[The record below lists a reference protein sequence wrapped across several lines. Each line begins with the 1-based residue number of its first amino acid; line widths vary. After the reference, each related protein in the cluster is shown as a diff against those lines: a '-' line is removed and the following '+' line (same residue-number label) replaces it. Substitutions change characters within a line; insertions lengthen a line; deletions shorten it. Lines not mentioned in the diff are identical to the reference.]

1 MSSVSAGI
9 DFGTTNSAV
18 AVSAGGAVPRLVSFD
33 GKPTIPSALFSPD
46 DKSGVLFGEQALQA
60 YLSGREGRFMRSLKR
75 VLGTDLMTVG
85 TTVNGRPRRFE
96 NILAQFVSYLKNT
109 AENNLQTEIS
119 KVVMGRP
126 VHFRDNDAAGDARA
140 ENELENIARSV
151 GFKEVCFQYE
161 PIAAAFAH
169 EAELQ
174 SEKLACVADIGGGT
188 SDFALVRLGP
198 GLSAKNDRRDD
209 ILSSSG
215 VRIGGNDFDRDLSLC
230 CFMPSF
236 GYRTTYGPQN
246 LFVPSSQYF
255 ELAEWSRINAAY
267 TYKNLKIVNEVL
279 ANAHQPELYARLRD
293 ILLRETGHKILN
305 EVEQVKIALTDKP
318 EVGRILD
325 YVAGK
330 PEVKAVR
337 EAFDA
342 SIGKDVGKISA
353 SLRECLKLAAVKA
366 EDVGLVILTGGST
379 EIPLINQTVR
389 NIFTCAAFSSGNKLS
404 SVGLGLA
411 YDSRRRFA

>member
-1 MSSVSAGI
+1 
-9 DFGTTNSAV
+9 
-18 AVSAGGAVPRLVSFD
+18 
-33 GKPTIPSALFSPD
+33 
-46 DKSGVLFGEQALQA
+46 
-60 YLSGREGRFMRSLKR
+60 
-75 VLGTDLMTVG
+75 
-85 TTVNGRPRRFE
+85 
-96 NILAQFVSYLKNT
+96 
-109 AENNLQTEIS
+109 
-119 KVVMGRP
+119 
-126 VHFRDNDAAGDARA
+126 
-140 ENELENIARSV
+140 
-151 GFKEVCFQYE
+151 
-161 PIAAAFAH
+161 
-169 EAELQ
+169 
-174 SEKLACVADIGGGT
+174 
-188 SDFALVRLGP
+188 
-198 GLSAKNDRRDD
+198 
-209 ILSSSG
+209 
-215 VRIGGNDFDRDLSLC
+215 
-230 CFMPSF
+230 MPSF

-279 ANAHQPELYARLRD
+279 SNAHQPELYARLRD

-318 EVGRILD
+318 EVRQILD
-325 YVAGK
+325 YIAGK

-411 YDSRRRFA
+411 YDGRRRFS